1 VAELSF
7 FIGKGGVG
15 KTTVSSAF
23 AAREAVRNPRK
34 KILLLSTDPAHSLAD
49 IFQIK
54 FGDKPQRIRLPK
66 ATHLYAWQI
75 NAEKQF
81 RDFLKP
87 YREDLL
93 DLIESGTIFSR
104 EEIEPLLETTL
115 PGMAELSAL
124 LAIDELLAENKYD
137 QIVVDTAPIGH
148 TLRMFEL
155 PQHFARFLEFLDL
168 AGSRDRWLSQRFG
181 ANKKQNSGE
190 QNASATFLER
200 WQEMVMSVASA
211 LTGGRSQ
218 LFMVTSPEEF
228 SLNEA
233 VRSADALADSLPDLR
248 VSALVLNRAVV
259 EKSSCAVCA
268 RRGKMSAS
276 AKKFIKQNFPKVPV
290 FVGED
295 VGNPIMGAGALVKFG
310 EHVFGGKKAFA
321 SAAPPVVKFPPVK
334 PMPWPQIDAP
344 LIFTLGKGGVGKTT
358 VSAAIG
364 FSQRKISKKDV
375 IVCSTDPAPSL
386 DDVFQQQVNSRPAA
400 VLGDKHFQALEMD
413 SVGEF
418 RQWASA
424 MQEKI
429 HAAFSSQSGGLHV
442 DLSFDRQIFS
452 SLLNIVPPG
461 VDEIFSIFKIL
472 ELLQSQERAGDS
484 TVIIDMAPTGHAL
497 ELLRMPERML
507 MWSRLLLKSLAP
519 HRTLPLAQDVA
530 VEIASLGQR
539 VRELVKILQDPE
551 RSCAFAVMLAE
562 PMPDNETARLLDS
575 LQQMQVSVQAVFAN
589 RIVLDVKSVGRCP
602 RCNRARRW
610 QAATLA
616 KLKKRY
622 GARSKAIYLLPNLP
636 GEIAGKAALQKFTSK
651 LWQLA

>member
-15 KTTVSSAF
+15 KTTVSAAYAVRE
-23 AAREAVRNPRK
+23 AARNHRK
-34 KILLLSTDPAHSLAD
+34 KILLVSTDPAHSLAD
-49 IFQIK
+49 VFQTK
-54 FGDKPQRIRLPK
+54 LGDKPQRIRLPK
-66 ATHLYAWQI
+66 AGNLFAWQI

-104 EEIEPLLETTL
+104 SEIEPLLETTL

-124 LAIDELLAENKYD
+124 IAIDELLAGGKYD

-168 AGSRDRWLSQRFG
+168 AGSRDRWLQQRFG
-181 ANKKQNSGE
+181 GSSNKS
-190 QNASATFLER
+190 ASEPFLAR
-200 WQEMVMSVASA
+200 WREMVESVTYALSA
-211 LTGGRSQ
+211 GRSK

-233 VRSADALADSLPDLR
+233 VRSAEALAGSVPDLKI
-248 VSALVLNRAVV
+248 SAIVLNRAVLGR
-259 EKSSCAVCA
+259 SSCPVCA
-268 RRGKMSAS
+268 SRAKMTGS
-276 AKKFIKQNFPKVPV
+276 AKTFIKRNFTKLPL

-295 VGNPIMGAGALVKFG
+295 VGNPILGAGALLKFG
-310 EHVFGGKKAFA
+310 EHLFAGRKA
-321 SAAPPVVKFPPVK
+321 AATEAAATKFPPTEVA
-334 PMPWPQIDAP
+334 PWPKIDSP
-344 LIFTLGKGGVGKTT
+344 LVFTMGKGGVGKTT
-358 VSAAIG
+358 ISAALG
-364 FSQRKISKKDV
+364 FRQRISETV
-375 IVCSTDPAPSL
+375 VTVCSTDPAPSL
-386 DDVFQQQVNSRPAA
+386 DDVFQQEIDSHPAV
-400 VLGDKHFQALEMD
+400 VLGDKQFHALEID
-413 SVGEF
+413 SVAEF
-418 RQWASA
+418 RNWASA

-429 HAAFSSQSGGLHV
+429 SAAFSTQSGGLHV

-461 VDEIFSIFKIL
+461 VDEIFAIFNIL
-472 ELLQSQERAGDS
+472 DLLGTQTKDKNRLS

-530 VEIASLGQR
+530 VEIASLGQQ

-551 RSCAFAVMLAE
+551 RSCDFAVMLAE
-562 PMPDNETARLLDS
+562 PMPDNETLRLLSS
-575 LQQMQVSVQAVFAN
+575 LKDLQVSVQAVFVN
-589 RIVLDVKSVGRCP
+589 RIVMKDAGRCA

-610 QAATLA
+610 QAVMLA
-616 KLKKRY
+616 GLKKRY
-622 GARSKAIYLLPNLP
+622 RGKTIYLLPNMP
-636 GEIAGKAALQKFTSK
+636 GEIAGKKALQQFTDK